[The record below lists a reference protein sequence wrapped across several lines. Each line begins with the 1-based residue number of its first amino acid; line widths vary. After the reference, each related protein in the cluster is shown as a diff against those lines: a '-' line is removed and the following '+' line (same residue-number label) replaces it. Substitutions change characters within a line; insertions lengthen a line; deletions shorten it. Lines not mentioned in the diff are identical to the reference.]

1 MDIKNGILTITG
13 NPTNYNY
20 GEEWLMA
27 NRGCI
32 ENNTLTMRAKVRV
45 KTHSP
50 SCQICK
56 IGLSTD
62 SLATHSNDLTSI
74 AGAHYL
80 ESGGSTY
87 DLHNIGSSWFGDWHT
102 YDISRTGNSTIF
114 IIDGSKAYISNED
127 SIEVV
132 RYPHIFTRQSK
143 EKVQVDYMF
152 IHQYS
157 ATPLKVT
164 ITKIQNYFQVIAT
177 NPGASDLTN
186 YQLKLSGLG
195 IASQNESWNTEYI
208 PENFDKHP
216 I

>member
-1 MDIKNGILTITG
+1 
-13 NPTNYNY
+13 
-20 GEEWLMA
+20 
-27 NRGCI
+27 
-32 ENNTLTMRAKVRV
+32 
-45 KTHSP
+45 
-50 SCQICK
+50 
-56 IGLSTD
+56 
-62 SLATHSNDLTSI
+62 
-74 AGAHYL
+74 
-80 ESGGSTY
+80 
-87 DLHNIGSSWFGDWHT
+87 
-102 YDISRTGNSTIF
+102 
-114 IIDGSKAYISNED
+114 
-127 SIEVV
+127 
-132 RYPHIFTRQSK
+132 
-143 EKVQVDYMF
+143 MF